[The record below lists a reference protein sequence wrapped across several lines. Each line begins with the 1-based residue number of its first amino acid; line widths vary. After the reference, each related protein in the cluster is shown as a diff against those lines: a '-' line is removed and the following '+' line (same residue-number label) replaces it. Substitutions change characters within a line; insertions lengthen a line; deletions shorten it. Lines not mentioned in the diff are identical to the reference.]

1 MGTIPF
7 HLVTGFLGSGKT
19 TLLRRFL
26 AADAAQA
33 KIAVVQNEFAP
44 MGVDG
49 QDLRRSGYSFEM
61 LEVNNGSVF
70 CVCLLGNFIAS
81 LIKFLDELKPEV
93 LVLEASG
100 LCDPIAVAEMLQ
112 APGLAERLHLAHA
125 WCVVDTVNFHKTGGL
140 GPRAARQ
147 LRIADTVILNKM
159 DLGGANETAIRTR
172 LREVNPYAEVV
183 TATHCE
189 VAGISLLAPP
199 GNSLPVA
206 IRRRAENA
214 GLEPEGRPDIRSVV
228 FKSGFRLKPENLE
241 AFLAVVGADALRLK
255 GHLVMAD
262 NRVLAVQG
270 VCGQLEM
277 QASQEPLF
285 LSELVVIGGH
295 HDLGEISQL
304 YARMSQ

>member
-1 MGTIPF
+1 MGATPF

-19 TLLRRFL
+19 TLLQRFL
-26 AADAAQA
+26 AADATKA

-44 MGVDG
+44 LGVDG
-49 QDLRRSGYSFEM
+49 QELRRSGYSFEM

-70 CVCLLGNFIAS
+70 CVCLLGNFIGS
-81 LIKFLDELKPEV
+81 LVKFLDEVKPEV

-112 APGLAERLHLAHA
+112 SPGLAERLHLAHV
-125 WCVVDTVNFHKTGGL
+125 WCIVDTLNFHKTGGM

-147 LRIADTVILNKM
+147 LRVADTVILNKM
-159 DLGGANETAIRTR
+159 DLGAANEPAIRAR

-189 VAGISLLAPP
+189 IAGVSLLSPP

-214 GLEPEGRPDIRSVV
+214 GIEPEGRPDIRSVV

-241 AFLAVVGADALRLK
+241 AFLAVVSADTLRLK

-262 NRVLAVQG
+262 NGVMAVQG
-270 VCGQLEM
+270 VCGRLEM
-277 QASQEPLF
+277 QPSQEPLF

-295 HDLGEISQL
+295 QDLGEISQL